1 MTKEEFD
8 KLDES
13 AKKYFA
19 KEGEE
24 IIPLTEIT
32 DEDRAGWVREILAN
46 LAGLDS
52 ELDPKLDRWGL
63 NESGHL
69 QLIGG

>member
-1 MTKEEFD
+1 MTREEFD

-13 AKKYFA
+13 KKKYFA

-24 IIPLTEIT
+24 VIPLTEIT

-63 NESGHL
+63 NELGHL